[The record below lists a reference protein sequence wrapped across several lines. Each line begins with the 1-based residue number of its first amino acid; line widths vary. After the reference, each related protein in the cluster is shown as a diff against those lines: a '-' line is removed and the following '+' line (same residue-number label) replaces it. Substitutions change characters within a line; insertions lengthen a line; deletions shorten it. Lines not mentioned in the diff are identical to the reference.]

1 MSERWDMSMKRG
13 RVYLVATPRVSDYL
27 VGARRI
33 ERDRLF
39 PKHEWKNSNPATRCY
54 VQSRL
59 CDKGGVVM
67 NWLKDFFFC
76 NTWREFF
83 VLAVLASMGFIV
95 FWALL
100 VFVFVL
106 FG

>member
-1 MSERWDMSMKRG
+1 
-13 RVYLVATPRVSDYL
+13 
-27 VGARRI
+27 
-33 ERDRLF
+33 
-39 PKHEWKNSNPATRCY
+39 
-54 VQSRL
+54 
-59 CDKGGVVM
+59 M

-76 NTWREFF
+76 NTWRELF

>member
-1 MSERWDMSMKRG
+1 
-13 RVYLVATPRVSDYL
+13 
-27 VGARRI
+27 
-33 ERDRLF
+33 
-39 PKHEWKNSNPATRCY
+39 
-54 VQSRL
+54 
-59 CDKGGVVM
+59 M

-76 NTWREFF
+76 NTWPELL
-83 VLAVLASMGFIV
+83 VAAVVGAMGFIV

>member
-1 MSERWDMSMKRG
+1 M
-13 RVYLVATPRVSDYL
+13 
-27 VGARRI
+27 I
-33 ERDRLF
+33 LF
-39 PKHEWKNSNPATRCY
+39 FLKWRF
-54 VQSRL
+54 Q
-59 CDKGGVVM
+59 M

-83 VLAVLASMGFIV
+83 AMAVLAAMAFIV

-100 VFVFVL
+100 VFVFVM